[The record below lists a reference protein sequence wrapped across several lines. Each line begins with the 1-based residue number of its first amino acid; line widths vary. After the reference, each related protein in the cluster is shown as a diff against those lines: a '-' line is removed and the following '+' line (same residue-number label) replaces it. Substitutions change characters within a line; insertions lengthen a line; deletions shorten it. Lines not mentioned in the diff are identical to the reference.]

1 MTLRELLQVVS
12 PVEKIK
18 VVDFDTNETLFDN
31 IYKIELEALAG
42 VSEVTLDDYK
52 VMTIGSLL
60 DWNRNTTYITIIVRK
75 VVCKYG
81 E

>member
-1 MTLRELLQVVS
+1 MTLKELLQVVS

-18 VVDFDTNETLFDN
+18 IVDFDTNETLFDN

-42 VSEVTLDDYK
+42 VSEVTVDDYK

-60 DWNRNTTYITIIVRK
+60 DWNRNTIYITIIVRK
-75 VVCKYG
+75 VVCNYG